1 MTCSASTPAS
11 SATFAR
17 SSKHDLENRCGR
29 WLAEFLCHFVVWLV
43 VWKGSCHN
51 AWGPENAGGSG
62 ASCVIGGLQADVLR
76 PGAAVFE
83 EGLSSRSVERLPW
96 RDAWGGVGGLAAFTG
111 AGVVQA
117 GRGARAWGRRAPG
130 SLEASASARPE
141 SRVRPRMA
149 AGDKAPP
156 RRCLHPVRPCRS

>member
-96 RDAWGGVGGLAAFTG
+96 RDAWGGS
-111 AGVVQA
+111 VVL
-117 GRGARAWGRRAPG
+117 RPSPVPAWFRRAAGPAHG
-130 SLEASASARPE
+130 GAVRRVHWRRRRRRGLNRVSAPE
-141 SRVRPRMA
+141 WRLVTRRPRDA
-149 AGDKAPP
+149 A
-156 RRCLHPVRPCRS
+156 CIQ